1 MRIIP
6 GVVLL
11 LFLILPA
18 PAASQSFLVH
28 GSGGPTLVDAG
39 HSLAVGA
46 GFSPA
51 SHVTL
56 LFDVERTHLSSR
68 VRSDGRGGVSAFRGG
83 TVTMGTAELRVTLLG
98 RNRITPY
105 GLAGFGAG
113 VSRPNVNEIFP
124 EPRTNGVRAIFF
136 GGGIHVPLR
145 QQLSLFADA
154 RVMVGAEAGELLAVA
169 PLRAGL
175 AWRF

>member
-1 MRIIP
+1 M
-6 GVVLL
+6 
-11 LFLILPA
+11 
-18 PAASQSFLVH
+18 
-28 GSGGPTLVDAG
+28 
-39 HSLAVGA
+39 GA
-46 GFSPA
+46 
-51 SHVTL
+51 
-56 LFDVERTHLSSR
+56 
-68 VRSDGRGGVSAFRGG
+68 
-83 TVTMGTAELRVTLLG
+83 AELRVTLLS
-98 RNRITPY
+98 RDRITPY

-136 GGGIHVPLR
+136 GGGIHVPLH

-154 RVMVGAEAGELLAVA
+154 RMMVGAEAGELLAVA

>member
-6 GVVLL
+6 GVLL
-11 LFLILPA
+11 LLSVILPSS
-18 PAASQSFLVH
+18 AAGQSFLVH
-28 GSGGPTLVDAG
+28 GSAGPTMVDAG
-39 HSLAVGA
+39 HSFAVGA

-51 SHVTL
+51 SHVTV
-56 LFDVERTHLSSR
+56 LFDLERTHLSSR
-68 VRSDGRGGVSAFRGG
+68 VRSDGRGGFSAFRGG
-83 TVTMGTAELRVTLLG
+83 TMTMGAAELRVTLLS
-98 RNRITPY
+98 RDRITPY

-124 EPRTNGVRAIFF
+124 EPRTNDVRAIFF

-145 QQLSLFADA
+145 QQLSIFADA
-154 RVMVGAEAGELLAVA
+154 RMIVGGEAGESLAVA

>member
-1 MRIIP
+1 
-6 GVVLL
+6 
-11 LFLILPA
+11 
-18 PAASQSFLVH
+18 
-28 GSGGPTLVDAG
+28 
-39 HSLAVGA
+39 
-46 GFSPA
+46 
-51 SHVTL
+51 
-56 LFDVERTHLSSR
+56 
-68 VRSDGRGGVSAFRGG
+68 
-83 TVTMGTAELRVTLLG
+83 MGTAELRVTLLG

-105 GLAGFGAG
+105 GLAGLGAG